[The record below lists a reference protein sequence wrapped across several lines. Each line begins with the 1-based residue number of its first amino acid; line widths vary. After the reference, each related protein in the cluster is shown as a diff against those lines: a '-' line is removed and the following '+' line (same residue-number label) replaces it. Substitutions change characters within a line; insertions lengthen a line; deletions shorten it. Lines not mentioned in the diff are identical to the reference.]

1 MAKKTVRVKLFTEFN
16 GGNDMLDLDYVM
28 INVYEK
34 QLKLLLT
41 LEEKLNEQ
49 NEKLMKPNE
58 GIWLSVEEF

>member
-1 MAKKTVRVKLFTEFN
+1 MAKKTVGVKLFTEFN

-28 INVYEK
+28 IDVSEK

>member
-1 MAKKTVRVKLFTEFN
+1 MAKKTVGVKLFTEFN

-28 INVYEK
+28 INVSEK